1 MASNNTN
8 PAAGDRGARKIISD
22 KWSST
27 NSPIA
32 EAVQVTD
39 SRTTYERATAGFDPE
54 FRDALVAAITDVI
67 AKASIVTDQPI
78 MALRTGET
86 TDALIISLISTLALT
101 PSMDSPTALRKFAD
115 ELAKRVR
122 RSVARARAEGIGDRL
137 HGSRPEG
144 TA

>member
-1 MASNNTN
+1 MAPNNAN
-8 PAAGDRGARKIISD
+8 PAAGDRGVQKIISN

-27 NSPIA
+27 NSQIA
-32 EAVQVTD
+32 EATQVD
-39 SRTTYERATAGFDPE
+39 SRATYERATAGFDPE
-54 FRDALVAAITDVI
+54 FRDALVAEITDVI
-67 AKASIVTDQPI
+67 ARASIVTDQPI

-101 PSMDSPTALRKFAD
+101 PSMDSPTVLRKFAD
-115 ELAKRVR
+115 ELSKRVR

-144 TA
+144 NA

>member
-1 MASNNTN
+1 M
-8 PAAGDRGARKIISD
+8 
-22 KWSST
+22 
-27 NSPIA
+27 
-32 EAVQVTD
+32 TD

-54 FRDALVAAITDVI
+54 FRDALVAEITDVI

-86 TDALIISLISTLALT
+86 ADALIISLISTLALT
-101 PSMDSPTALRKFAD
+101 PAMDSPTALRKFAD

-144 TA
+144 NA